1 MRRRWFWPGSLLVIV
16 LAGCAEPPNREM
28 DQAQLSLDAARAA
41 GVEQYATDEYR
52 AATDALKR
60 SREAVTQ
67 RDYRLALNTALDSR
81 ERSQNAARLAA
92 DTKARLRVD
101 IDRTMAD
108 LATLLAGAHARLSAA
123 EKTRIPRR
131 LLQRATTALATV
143 NADVQKAGEAAN
155 KGDYLSA
162 QHALKDVRKRI
173 AAATAG
179 IEPRAAAATGH
190 RRAG

>member
-41 GVEQYATDEYR
+41 GAEQYATDEYR
-52 AATDALKR
+52 AAADALKR
-60 SREAVTQ
+60 SREAVTH

-92 DTKARLRVD
+92 DTKARLRID

-123 EKTRIPRR
+123 EKARMPRR

-162 QHALKDVRKRI
+162 QQALKDVRQRI